1 MSSFYCWNEI
11 TKLIPSNDLLTLK
24 RIKKIRK
31 VLSKEKRSG
40 NIKMN
45 KESDDVVDVDY
56 QDNDKNGNKINKNL
70 LKKSLTINDI
80 LSDSDTDNKWFGHW

>member
-1 MSSFYCWNEI
+1 
-11 TKLIPSNDLLTLK
+11 
-24 RIKKIRK
+24 
-31 VLSKEKRSG
+31 
-40 NIKMN
+40 MN

-80 LSDSDTDNKWFGHW
+80 LSDSDTDNK